1 MVLEPKSAFLI
12 HMETV
17 DLRVTFSQSPLDM
30 RDSLITALSCNDFP
44 SQQWGKGHVIPSHV
58 RRHSNAKFFHNDA
71 DSRQVVVVSFVAQG
85 LKYIFTQADLNM
97 RGIVFFM
104 SAEQGQLQ
112 PTQDHMWDSALH
124 DDVVVMRNT

>member
-1 MVLEPKSAFLI
+1 
-12 HMETV
+12 
-17 DLRVTFSQSPLDM
+17 
-30 RDSLITALSCNDFP
+30 
-44 SQQWGKGHVIPSHV
+44 
-58 RRHSNAKFFHNDA
+58 
-71 DSRQVVVVSFVAQG
+71 VSFAAQG

-104 SAEQGQLQ
+104 SAEQGQPH